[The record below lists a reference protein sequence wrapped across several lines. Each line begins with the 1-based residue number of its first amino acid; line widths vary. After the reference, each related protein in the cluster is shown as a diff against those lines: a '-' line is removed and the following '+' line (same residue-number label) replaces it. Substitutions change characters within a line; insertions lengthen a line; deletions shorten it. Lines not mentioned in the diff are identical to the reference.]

1 MDQFFENYGI
11 KLGDAIQLNGSET
24 GYKIVG
30 LTQGNKFFTE
40 PVVFTSLTTYWTLQG
55 TLKSNK
61 SISALVL
68 KNNIEVAG
76 DGLKQISIPKMISK
90 IPGYTLQVNVFSGM
104 ILAMII
110 ITGLIV
116 GIFVYTI
123 TIQKLGL
130 YGIMRAQGIQ
140 IKTIVWSLFCQIF
153 LLAGIGIALALLAI
167 GGVIFVLPATF
178 IFYPSWLAYSVLSL
192 VICLMALLG
201 GVISLPRLLK
211 VDPITAI
218 AE

>member
-1 MDQFFENYGI
+1 M
-11 KLGDAIQLNGSET
+11 
-24 GYKIVG
+24 
-30 LTQGNKFFTE
+30 
-40 PVVFTSLTTYWTLQG
+40 TTYWTLQG
-55 TLKSNK
+55 TLKANR

-68 KNNIEVAG
+68 KNDIEVTG

-90 IPGYTLQVNVFSGM
+90 IPGYTPQVNVFSGM
-104 ILAMII
+104 IIAMIV

-116 GIFVYTI
+116 GIFVYII

-140 IKTIVWSLFCQIF
+140 IKTIVWSLFCQI
-153 LLAGIGIALALLAI
+153 LLLSGMGIALSLLAI
-167 GGVIFVLPATF
+167 GGVILLLPATF
-178 IFYPSWLAYSVLSL
+178 FFYPSWIAYLILSS

>member
-1 MDQFFENYGI
+1 M
-11 KLGDAIQLNGSET
+11 
-24 GYKIVG
+24 IV
-30 LTQGNKFFTE
+30 
-40 PVVFTSLTTYWTLQG
+40 
-55 TLKSNK
+55 
-61 SISALVL
+61 
-68 KNNIEVAG
+68 
-76 DGLKQISIPKMISK
+76 
-90 IPGYTLQVNVFSGM
+90 
-104 ILAMII
+104 

-116 GIFVYTI
+116 GIFIYII

-140 IKTIVWSLFCQIF
+140 IKSIVWSLFCQIF
-153 LLAGIGIALALLAI
+153 LFICFGYRIGLTSIWA
-167 GGVIFVLPATF
+167 VILVLPATF
-178 IFYPSWLAYSVLSL
+178 FFYPNWLAYFVLSL

>member
-1 MDQFFENYGI
+1 
-11 KLGDAIQLNGSET
+11 
-24 GYKIVG
+24 
-30 LTQGNKFFTE
+30 
-40 PVVFTSLTTYWTLQG
+40 
-55 TLKSNK
+55 
-61 SISALVL
+61 
-68 KNNIEVAG
+68 
-76 DGLKQISIPKMISK
+76 
-90 IPGYTLQVNVFSGM
+90 M
-104 ILAMII
+104 ILAMIV

-116 GIFVYTI
+116 GIFIYII

-140 IKTIVWSLFCQIF
+140 IKSIVWSLFCQIF
-153 LLAGIGIALALLAI
+153 LLSGLGIGLALVAI
-167 GGVIFVLPATF
+167 WAAILVLPATF
-178 IFYPSWLAYSVLSL
+178 FFYPSWLAYFMLSL